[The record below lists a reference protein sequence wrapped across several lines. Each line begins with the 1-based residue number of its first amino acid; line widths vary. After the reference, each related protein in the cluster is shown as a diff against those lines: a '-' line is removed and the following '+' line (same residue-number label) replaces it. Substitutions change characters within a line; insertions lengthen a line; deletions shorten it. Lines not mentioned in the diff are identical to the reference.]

1 MITTQDILQK
11 GTRLQNGKYTIENVL
26 GQGGFGITYLAEHS
40 LFGKVALKEL
50 YLNHTT
56 QMYCTRQGDNVLPKF
71 EAGQFEQ
78 FKAKFLDEAKTLVR
92 FKNTKGIVK
101 VLDYFEENNTAY
113 FSMEYI
119 NGRTLESIVELNKE
133 ANQPFMDEKA
143 SLEIIFQLSEAL
155 AVVHRD
161 GVLHRDIKPSN
172 ILVDFQGK
180 ATLIDFGIARSYI
193 EGKSQAQTAFYSEGF
208 SAPELKIVNLPKGPF
223 TDIYSLAS
231 TLYYCLTSQPA
242 QTADQREMEGFKSPK
257 YLNPRVTKSTNEA
270 IIKAIQLRAFER
282 PQSIE
287 EFIDL
292 LRGNQTAQ
300 RKSEATISDERKPK
314 SKSEETEI
322 DEPVIKAKK
331 KEETEIDEEEKKQT
345 PKPIE
350 PRKVVENV
358 VPPIKNVVVN
368 NPVSPPKTAYK
379 TNLFGYLKFRDE
391 QAQSEWYKAML
402 YGIGIAFAY
411 SIVAVIGFSV
421 AMFVGAVIGAAAKV
435 FFIYWVFEKYYSKKA
450 YMTNAY
456 DTQLYVSGISLGVSL
471 VALVSLFTASSAMHQ
486 YIILVF
492 PYHAALGSIIGFQIF
507 ENKTAKKPLYLALL
521 IPFVIDAAYT
531 FLSSVSLLVML
542 ATMVYG
548 GFLFHQSRSK
558 IQP

>member
-1 MITTQDILQK
+1 MTTTQDILQI

-50 YLNHTT
+50 YLNHNT

-71 EAGQFEQ
+71 ETVQFEQ

-119 NGRTLESIVELNKE
+119 NGRTLESIVEMHKE
-133 ANQPFMDEKA
+133 ANQPFMDEKV
-143 SLEIIFQLSEAL
+143 SLDIISQLSKAL
-155 AVVHRD
+155 SVVHQE

-193 EGKSQAQTAFYSEGF
+193 EGKSQVQTAFYSEGF

-257 YLNPRVTKSTNEA
+257 YLNPRVTKNTNEA
-270 IIKAIQLRAFER
+270 VIKAIQLRASER

-287 EFIDL
+287 EFMDL
-292 LRGNQTAQ
+292 LRGNQTSQ
-300 RKSEATISDERKPK
+300 LKSEVTISDEDVKQK
-314 SKSEETEI
+314 SKNEETEI
-322 DEPVIKAKK
+322 DEPVIKTKK
-331 KEETEIDEEEKKQT
+331 NEETIVDEEEKKPN

-358 VPPIKNVVVN
+358 VPPVKNVVVN
-368 NPVSPPKTAYK
+368 SQFSQPKTAYK

-391 QAQSEWYKAML
+391 QAQSEWYKSML
-402 YGIGIAFAY
+402 YGVGIAFAY
-411 SIVAVIGFSV
+411 AIVAVFGFAV
-421 AMFVGAVIGAAAKV
+421 AMFVGAVVGAAAKV

-450 YMTNAY
+450 YITNAY

-471 VALVSLFTASSAMHQ
+471 VALFSLFTASSTMHQ
-486 YIILVF
+486 TIILDL
-492 PYHAALGSIIGFQIF
+492 PYHAALGSIIGYQIF
-507 ENKTAKKPLYLALL
+507 DNKTAKKPFYLALL
-521 IPFVIDAAYT
+521 IPFAIDAAYI
-531 FLSSVSLLVML
+531 FLSSVSLLIML
-542 ATMVYG
+542 GTMFYG

-558 IQP
+558 I

>member
-1 MITTQDILQK
+1 MTTTQDILQK

-50 YLNHTT
+50 YLNHNT
-56 QMYCTRQGDNVLPKF
+56 QMYCTRQGENVLPKF
-71 EAGQFEQ
+71 ETGQFEQ
-78 FKAKFLDEAKTLVR
+78 FKVKFLDEAKTLVR

-119 NGRTLESIVELNKE
+119 NGRTLESIVEMNKE
-133 ANQPFMDEKA
+133 ANHPFMDERA
-143 SLEIIFQLSEAL
+143 SLEIISQLSEAL
-155 AVVHRD
+155 SVVHRE

-193 EGKSQAQTAFYSEGF
+193 EGKSQVQTAFYSEGF

-270 IIKAIQLRAFER
+270 IIKAIQLRASER

-287 EFIDL
+287 EFMDL
-292 LRGNQTAQ
+292 LQGNKITS
-300 RKSEATISDERKPK
+300 RKSEETISDEDVKQK
-314 SKSEETEI
+314 NKNEETEI
-322 DEPVIKAKK
+322 DEPVTKTKK
-331 KEETEIDEEEKKQT
+331 NEETIVDEEEKKPA

-350 PRKVVENV
+350 PRNVVENV
-358 VPPIKNVVVN
+358 IPPIKNVVVN
-368 NPVSPPKTAYK
+368 NQVPQPRTPYK
-379 TNLFGYLKFRDE
+379 TNLFGYLKFKDE

-402 YGIGIAFAY
+402 YGVGIAFAY
-411 SIVAVIGFSV
+411 AIVAVLGFAV
-421 AMFVGAVIGAAAKV
+421 ALFVGSAVGAAAKV
-435 FFIYWVFEKYYSKKA
+435 CFIYWVFEKYYSKKA
-450 YMTNAY
+450 YMANAY

-471 VALVSLFTASSAMHQ
+471 VALIGLFTASSATHQ
-486 YIILVF
+486 NIILDL
-492 PYHAALGSIIGFQIF
+492 PYHAALGSIIGYQIF
-507 ENKTAKKPLYLALL
+507 DNKTAKKPFYLALL
-521 IPFVIDAAYT
+521 IPFAIDFAYT
-531 FLSSVSLLVML
+531 FLSNVSLLVML
-542 ATMVYG
+542 GTMIYG
-548 GFLFHQSRSK
+548 GYLFHQSRSK
-558 IQP
+558 I

>member
-1 MITTQDILQK
+1 MTTTQDILQK

-50 YLNHTT
+50 YLNHNT

-71 EAGQFEQ
+71 ETGQFEQ
-78 FKAKFLDEAKTLVR
+78 FKIKFLDEAKTLVR
-92 FKNTKGIVK
+92 FKDTKGIVK

-119 NGRTLESIVELNKE
+119 NGRTLESIVEMNKE
-133 ANQPFMDEKA
+133 ANHPFMDEKA
-143 SLEIIFQLSEAL
+143 SLDIISQLSEAL
-155 AVVHRD
+155 AFVHRE

-172 ILVDFQGK
+172 ILVDFQGR

-193 EGKSQAQTAFYSEGF
+193 EGKSQVQTAFYSEGF

-270 IIKAIQLRAFER
+270 IIKAIQLRASER

-287 EFIDL
+287 ELMDL
-292 LRGNQTAQ
+292 LRGNQITP
-300 RKSEATISDERKPK
+300 RKSEVTISDERKPK

-322 DEPVIKAKK
+322 DEPAIKSKK
-331 KEETEIDEEEKKQT
+331 KEETEIDEEEKKPA
-345 PKPIE
+345 PKPVE
-350 PRKVVENV
+350 PKKVAENV
-358 VPPIKNVVVN
+358 IPPVKNVVIN
-368 NPVSPPKTAYK
+368 NPISQPKTAYK
-379 TNLFGYLKFRDE
+379 TNLFTYLKFRDE
-391 QAQSEWYKAML
+391 QAQSEWYKSML
-402 YGIGIAFAY
+402 YGIGIAFVY
-411 SIVAVIGFSV
+411 SIVAALGFYI
-421 AMFVGAVIGAAAKV
+421 AFFVGAVIGAAAKI
-435 FFIYWVFEKYYSKKA
+435 FLIYWVFEKYYSKKA
-450 YMTNAY
+450 YITNAY

-471 VALVSLFTASSAMHQ
+471 VALLSLFFASSLIRQ

-492 PYHAALGSIIGFQIF
+492 PYHFALGSIIGYQIF
-507 ENKTAKKPLYLALL
+507 DNKTAKKPFYLALM
-521 IPFVIDAAYT
+521 IPFAIDAAYT

-542 ATMVYG
+542 GTMIYG
-548 GFLFHQSRSK
+548 VFLFHQSRSK
-558 IQP
+558 I

>member
-1 MITTQDILQK
+1 MTTTQDILQK

-50 YLNHTT
+50 YLNHNT

-71 EAGQFEQ
+71 ETGQFEQ
-78 FKAKFLDEAKTLVR
+78 FKIKFLDEAKTLVR
-92 FKNTKGIVK
+92 FKDTKGIVK

-119 NGRTLESIVELNKE
+119 NGRTLESIVEMNKE
-133 ANQPFMDEKA
+133 ANQPFMDEKV
-143 SLEIIFQLSEAL
+143 SLDIISQLSEAL
-155 AVVHRD
+155 AFVHRE

-172 ILVDFQGK
+172 ILVDFQGR

-193 EGKSQAQTAFYSEGF
+193 EGKSQVQTAFYSEGF

-270 IIKAIQLRAFER
+270 IIKAIQLRASER

-287 EFIDL
+287 ELMDL
-292 LRGNQTAQ
+292 LRGNQITP
-300 RKSEATISDERKPK
+300 RKSEVTISDERKPK

-331 KEETEIDEEEKKQT
+331 NEETIVDEEKKPA

-350 PRKVVENV
+350 SRKVVENV
-358 VPPIKNVVVN
+358 IPPTKNVLVN
-368 NPVSPPKTAYK
+368 NQVSQSKIAYK

-391 QAQSEWYKAML
+391 QVQSEWYKSML
-402 YGIGIAFAY
+402 YGVGIAFAY
-411 SIVAVIGFSV
+411 SIVAVLGFSL
-421 AMFVGAVIGAAAKV
+421 AFFVGAVVGAAAKV
-435 FFIYWVFEKYYSKKA
+435 FFIYWVFEKYFSKKN
-450 YMTNAY
+450 YMTNPY

-471 VALVSLFTASSAMHQ
+471 VALFSLFTASSAMHQ

-492 PYHAALGSIIGFQIF
+492 PYHAALGSIIGYQIF
-507 ENKTAKKPLYLALL
+507 DNKTAKKPFYLALL

-531 FLSSVSLLVML
+531 FLSSVSLLIML

-558 IQP
+558 I

>member
-11 GTRLQNGKYTIENVL
+11 GTRLQNGKYMIENVL

-40 LFGKVALKEL
+40 LFSKVALKEL
-50 YLNHTT
+50 YLNHNT
-56 QMYCTRQGDNVLPKF
+56 QMYCTRQGDNVLPRF
-71 EAGQFEQ
+71 ENGQFEQ

-119 NGRTLESIVELNKE
+119 NGRTLESIVEMNKE

-143 SLEIIFQLSEAL
+143 SLEIISQLSEAL
-155 AVVHRD
+155 EVVHRE

-208 SAPELKIVNLPKGPF
+208 SAPELKIINLPKGPF

-257 YLNPRVTKSTNEA
+257 YLNPRVTKNTNEA
-270 IIKAIQLRAFER
+270 IIKAIQLRASER

-287 EFIDL
+287 EFMDL
-292 LRGNQTAQ
+292 LRGNQAP
-300 RKSEATISDERKPK
+300 RKSEVTISDEGIKPK

-322 DEPVIKAKK
+322 DEPIIKVKK
-331 KEETEIDEEEKKQT
+331 NEETIVDEEEKKPA

-350 PRKVVENV
+350 PRNVIENV
-358 VPPIKNVVVN
+358 VPPIKNAVVSN
-368 NPVSPPKTAYK
+368 QVSQPKSTYR
-379 TNLFGYLKFRDE
+379 TNLFDYLKFRDE
-391 QAQSEWYKAML
+391 QAQSEWYKSML
-402 YGIGIAFAY
+402 YGVGIAFAY
-411 SIVAVIGFSV
+411 SIVAVLGF
-421 AMFVGAVIGAAAKV
+421 AMAFFVGSVVGAAAKV

-450 YMTNAY
+450 YMINGY

-471 VALVSLFTASSAMHQ
+471 VSLIGLFTASSATHQ
-486 YIILVF
+486 NIILDL
-492 PYHAALGSIIGFQIF
+492 PYHAALGSIIGHQIF
-507 ENKTAKKPLYLALL
+507 ENKTAKKPIYLALL
-521 IPFVIDAAYT
+521 IPFAIDFAYIS
-531 FLSSVSLLVML
+531 LSSISLLVML

-558 IQP
+558 I

>member
-26 GQGGFGITYLAEHS
+26 GQGGFGITYLAEHT
-40 LFGKVALKEL
+40 LFGKVAVKEL
-50 YLNHTT
+50 YLNHNT

-71 EAGQFEQ
+71 ETEQFEQ
-78 FKAKFLDEAKTLVR
+78 FKVKFLDEAKTLVR

-119 NGRTLESIVELNKE
+119 NGRTLESIVEMNKE
-133 ANQPFMDEKA
+133 ANQPFMDEKM
-143 SLEIIFQLSEAL
+143 SLEIISQLSSAL
-155 AVVHRD
+155 AVVHQE

-193 EGKSQAQTAFYSEGF
+193 EGKSQVQTAFYSEGF

-270 IIKAIQLRAFER
+270 VIKAIQLRASER

-287 EFIDL
+287 DFMDL
-292 LRGNQTAQ
+292 LQGNQTAP
-300 RKSEATISDERKPK
+300 RKSEVTISDEDVKQK
-314 SKSEETEI
+314 NKSEETEI
-322 DEPVIKAKK
+322 DEPVIKPKK
-331 KEETEIDEEEKKQT
+331 NEETIVDEVEKKPN

-358 VPPIKNVVVN
+358 IPPIKNVVVSN
-368 NPVSPPKTAYK
+368 QISQPKSSYK

-391 QAQSEWYKAML
+391 QAQSEWYKSML
-402 YGIGIAFAY
+402 YGIGIAIAY
-411 SIVAVIGFSV
+411 AIVVVIGFSV
-421 AMFVGAVIGAAAKV
+421 AMIVGSVVGAAAKV
-435 FFIYWVFEKYYSKKA
+435 FLIYWVFEKYYSKKA
-450 YMTNAY
+450 YITNDY
-456 DTQLYVSGISLGVSL
+456 DTQLYVLGIGLGVSL
-471 VALVSLFTASSAMHQ
+471 VALISLFMATSGMHQ
-486 YIILVF
+486 YIVLVF
-492 PYHAALGSIIGFQIF
+492 PYHAALGSIIGYQIF
-507 ENKTAKKPLYLALL
+507 ENKTAKKPFYLALL
-521 IPFVIDAAYT
+521 IPFAIDAAYT
-531 FLSSVSLLVML
+531 FLLSVSLLLML
-542 ATMVYG
+542 ATMLYG

-558 IQP
+558 I

>member
-11 GTRLQNGKYTIENVL
+11 GTRLQNGKYMIENVL

-40 LFGKVALKEL
+40 LFSKVALKEL
-50 YLNHTT
+50 YLNHNT
-56 QMYCTRQGDNVLPKF
+56 QMYCTRQGDNVLPRF
-71 EAGQFEQ
+71 ENGQFEQ

-119 NGRTLESIVELNKE
+119 NGRTLESIVEMNKE

-143 SLEIIFQLSEAL
+143 SLEIISQLSEAL
-155 AVVHRD
+155 EVVHRE

-208 SAPELKIVNLPKGPF
+208 SAPELKIINLPKGPF

-257 YLNPRVTKSTNEA
+257 YLNPRVTKNTNEA
-270 IIKAIQLRAFER
+270 IIKAIQLRASER

-287 EFIDL
+287 EFMDL
-292 LRGNQTAQ
+292 LRGNQAP
-300 RKSEATISDERKPK
+300 RKSEVTISDEGIKPK

-322 DEPVIKAKK
+322 DEPIIKVKK
-331 KEETEIDEEEKKQT
+331 NEETIVDEEEKKPA

-350 PRKVVENV
+350 PRNVIENA
-358 VPPIKNVVVN
+358 VPPIKNAVVN
-368 NPVSPPKTAYK
+368 NQVSQPKSTYR
-379 TNLFGYLKFRDE
+379 TNLFDYLKFRDE
-391 QAQSEWYKAML
+391 QAQSEWYKSML
-402 YGIGIAFAY
+402 YGVGIAFAY
-411 SIVAVIGFSV
+411 SIVAVLGF
-421 AMFVGAVIGAAAKV
+421 AMAFFVGSVVGAAAKV

-450 YMTNAY
+450 YMINGY

-471 VALVSLFTASSAMHQ
+471 VSLIGLFTASSATHQ
-486 YIILVF
+486 NIILDL
-492 PYHAALGSIIGFQIF
+492 PYHAALGSIIGHQIF
-507 ENKTAKKPLYLALL
+507 ENKTAKKPIYLALL
-521 IPFVIDAAYT
+521 IPFAIDFAYI
-531 FLSSVSLLVML
+531 FLSSISLLVML

-558 IQP
+558 I

>member
-1 MITTQDILQK
+1 MTTTQDILQK
-11 GTRLQNGKYTIENVL
+11 GTRLQSGKYMIENVL

-50 YLNHTT
+50 YLNHNT
-56 QMYCTRQGDNVLPKF
+56 QMYCTRQGDNVLPRF
-71 EAGQFEQ
+71 EYGQFEQ

-119 NGRTLESIVELNKE
+119 NGRTLESIIEMNKE
-133 ANQPFMDEKA
+133 ANYPFMEEKA
-143 SLEIIFQLSEAL
+143 SLDIVSQLCEAL
-155 AVVHRD
+155 TVVHQE

-231 TLYYCLTSQPA
+231 TLYYCLTNQPA

-257 YLNPRVTKSTNEA
+257 YLNPRVTKNTNEA
-270 IIKAIQLRAFER
+270 IIKAIQLRASER

-287 EFIDL
+287 AFRDL
-292 LRGNQTAQ
+292 LSGNQTAP
-300 RKSEATISDERKPK
+300 RKSEVTISDELVK
-314 SKSEETEI
+314 SKSKNEETEI
-322 DEPVIKAKK
+322 DEPAIKTKK
-331 KEETEIDEEEKKQT
+331 NEETIVDEEEKKPA

-350 PRKVVENV
+350 PRKVAQNV
-358 VPPIKNVVVN
+358 VPPIKNIVVN
-368 NPVSPPKTAYK
+368 NQVSQPKIAYK
-379 TNLFGYLKFRDE
+379 TNLFGYLKYRDE
-391 QAQSEWYKAML
+391 QAQSEWYKSML

-411 SIVAVIGFSV
+411 SIVAVLGFSI
-421 AMFVGAVIGAAAKV
+421 AKFVGATVGAAAKV
-435 FFIYWVFEKYYSKKA
+435 FFIYWVFEKYYSKKP
-450 YMTNAY
+450 YITNAY

-471 VALVSLFTASSAMHQ
+471 VALISLFWASSTMKQ
-486 YIILVF
+486 YIILVL
-492 PYHAALGSIIGFQIF
+492 PYHAALGSIIGYQIF
-507 ENKTAKKPLYLALL
+507 ENITAKKPIYLALL
-521 IPFVIDAAYT
+521 IPFVIEAAYT
-531 FLSSVSLLVML
+531 YLSSVSLLIML
-542 ATMVYG
+542 GLMLYG
-548 GFLFHQSRSK
+548 GFLFHQSRTK
-558 IQP
+558 I